1 MLWILDIGGVLLL
14 LQGIAPVVQR
24 MSGKDPEESFFIVN
38 SFPGNEGLASAILIL
53 GGIALLSAAVRVRRA
68 RKG

>member
-1 MLWILDIGGVLLL
+1 MLWILDIGGVLML

-24 MSGKDPEESFFIVN
+24 MTGKDPEESFFIVN
-38 SFPGNEGLASAILIL
+38 AFPENQGLASAVLVL
-53 GGIALLSAAVRVRRA
+53 GGIALLSAAVRVRRS